1 MERKFF
7 HTMRFN
13 YLCEK
18 TKQVV
23 DTFEKKVRIK
33 KGNIKKIYIC
43 PTLLV
48 KNTNISTRK

>member
-1 MERKFF
+1 MEIKFF

-33 KGNIKKIYIC
+33 KVILKRYIF
-43 PTLLV
+43 V
-48 KNTNISTRK
+48 QRY